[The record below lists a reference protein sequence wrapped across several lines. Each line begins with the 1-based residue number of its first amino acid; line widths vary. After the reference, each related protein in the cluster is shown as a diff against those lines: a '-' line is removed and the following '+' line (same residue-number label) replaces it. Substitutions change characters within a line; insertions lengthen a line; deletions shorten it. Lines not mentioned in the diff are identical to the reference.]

1 MPCATEDSQF
11 PQRYEIDYVRVYQLS
26 DQLQGDANQDGVLDV
41 LDIVLIISYILG
53 NVEFSDSQKSISD
66 INLDGEVNVM
76 DVVVLVSSII

>member
-1 MPCATEDSQF
+1 MPCETEDNQF

-26 DQLQGDANQDGVLDV
+26 DQLQGDSNQDGTLDV

-53 NVEFSDSQKSISD
+53 DVEFSDSQESISD

-76 DVVVLVSSII
+76 DVVVLVSNIL